1 MSKGGGNNMQWVPT
15 ISSQNSTSQNSI
27 PEWLTA
33 ASQKG
38 ISAATDLLNNPGQT
52 YTGEM
57 TAGLNGIQN
66 AVGMGLGNL
75 VGQAAP
81 YFNAAGNAISG
92 GMQAPM
98 EVASGTYK
106 NGLQGISD
114 YMNPYINTVVN
125 SVQGL
130 SDQNLNRALT
140 QTGDQAISSKA
151 FGGSRHGVQEGVA
164 TAQNNLNTNNLVANL
179 LNTGYNN
186 ATNLMGQDISNT
198 LTADRSN
205 QGAFQNWMSNL
216 LNGGNALSKLG
227 MDQQN
232 TNTAALQNVMN
243 YGNQVQQ
250 AQQNADTA
258 NYNEYLRMQN
268 LPYQALQTYNQTVQ
282 GAPKSTSSSTSSSGQ
297 SYQQQQMP
305 SSNPLLTGLGLAAGV
320 GSMFVPGGQGIGL
333 GLLGNSLGG
342 LFGGGNSNPYAMV
355 PTANANGGFT
365 QNGQVMNPGGG
376 RIVNGQV
383 VPF

>member
-1 MSKGGGNNMQWVPT
+1 MGKSHGNNMQWVPT

-38 ISAATDLLNNPGQT
+38 IGAATDLLNNPGQA

-232 TNTAALQNVMN
+232 TNTAALQNVMA

-258 NYNEYLRMQN
+258 KYNEFLRMQN

-305 SSNPLLTGLGLAAGV
+305 TSNPLMTGLGLAAGI

-355 PTANANGGFT
+355 PTASANGGFT

>member
-15 ISSQNSTSQNSI
+15 ISSQNSTSENKI

-33 ASQKG
+33 ASQRG
-38 ISAATDLLNNPGQT
+38 IGAATDLLNNPGQA
-52 YTGEM
+52 YTGEL
-57 TAGLNGIQN
+57 TAGMNDIQN
-66 AVGMGLGNL
+66 AVGVGLGNL

-98 EVASGTYK
+98 EVVSGTYK

-114 YMNPYINTVVN
+114 YMNPYIDTVVD
-125 SVQGL
+125 SV
-130 SDQNLNRALT
+130 SDISRSNLNNALQ
-140 QTGDQAISSKA
+140 QTNDQALSARA
-151 FGGSRHGVQEGVA
+151 FGGSRHGIREGVA
-164 TAQNNLNTNNLVANL
+164 TAQNNRDTNNIIANL

-216 LNGGNALSKLG
+216 LTGGNSLAKLG

-250 AQQNADTA
+250 TQQNANTA
-258 NYNEYLRMQN
+258 RYNEYLRMQN
-268 LPYQALQTYNQTVQ
+268 LPYQALQAYNQTVQ
-282 GAPKSTSSSTSSSGQ
+282 GAPKSTSSSTATSGQ

-320 GSMFVPGGQGIGL
+320 GSMFVPGGQGVGL

-342 LFGGGNSNPYAMV
+342 LFGGGSNPYAMV
-355 PTANANGGFT
+355 PTASASGGFT
-365 QNGQVMNPGGG
+365 QNGQLMNPGGG

-383 VPF
+383 VI

>member
-15 ISSQNSTSQNSI
+15 ISSNNSTSENKI

-33 ASQKG
+33 ASQRG
-38 ISAATDLLNNPGQT
+38 IGAATDLLNNPGQT
-52 YTGEM
+52 YTGEL
-57 TAGLNGIQN
+57 TAGMNDIQN
-66 AVGMGLGNL
+66 AVGVGLGNL

-98 EVASGTYK
+98 EVVSGTYK

-114 YMNPYINTVVN
+114 YMNPYIDTVVD
-125 SVQGL
+125 SV
-130 SDQNLNRALT
+130 SDISRSNLNNALQ
-140 QTGDQAISSKA
+140 QTNDQALSAKA
-151 FGGSRHGVQEGVA
+151 FGGSRHGIREGVA
-164 TAQNNLNTNNLVANL
+164 TAQNNRDTNNIIANL

-216 LNGGNALSKLG
+216 LTGGNSLAKLG

-250 AQQNADTA
+250 TQQNADTA
-258 NYNEYLRMQN
+258 KYNEYLRMQN
-268 LPYQALQTYNQTVQ
+268 LPYQALQAYNQTVQ
-282 GAPKSTSSSTSSSGQ
+282 GAPKSTSSSTATSGQ

-320 GSMFVPGGQGIGL
+320 GSMFIPGGQGVGL

-342 LFGGGNSNPYAMV
+342 LFGGGSNPYAMV
-355 PTANANGGFT
+355 PTASASGGFT
-365 QNGQVMNPGGG
+365 QNGQLMNPGGG

-383 VPF
+383 VI

>member
-15 ISSQNSTSQNSI
+15 ISSQNSTSENRI

-33 ASQKG
+33 ASQRG
-38 ISAATDLLNNPGQT
+38 IGAATDLLNNPGQT
-52 YTGEM
+52 YTGEL
-57 TAGLNGIQN
+57 TAGMNDIQN
-66 AVGMGLGNL
+66 AVGIGLGNL

-98 EVASGTYK
+98 EVVSGTYK

-114 YMNPYINTVVN
+114 YMNPYIDTVVD
-125 SVQGL
+125 SV
-130 SDQNLNRALT
+130 SDISRSNLNNALQ
-140 QTGDQAISSKA
+140 QTNDQALSAKA
-151 FGGSRHGVQEGVA
+151 FGGSRHGVREGVA
-164 TAQNNLNTNNLVANL
+164 TAQNNRDTNNIIANL

-216 LNGGNALSKLG
+216 LTGGNSLAKLG

-243 YGNQVQQ
+243 YGNQIQQ
-250 AQQNADTA
+250 TQQNADTA
-258 NYNEYLRMQN
+258 KYNEYLRMQN

-320 GSMFVPGGQGIGL
+320 GSMFVPGGQGLGL

-342 LFGGGNSNPYAMV
+342 LFGGGSNPYAMV
-355 PTANANGGFT
+355 PTASANGGFT
-365 QNGQVMNPGGG
+365 VNGQAVNPGGG

>member
-15 ISSQNSTSQNSI
+15 ISSQNSTSENRI

-33 ASQKG
+33 ASQRG
-38 ISAATDLLNNPGQT
+38 IGAATDLLNNPGQT
-52 YTGEM
+52 YTGEL
-57 TAGLNGIQN
+57 TAGMNDIQN
-66 AVGMGLGNL
+66 AVGIGLGNL

-98 EVASGTYK
+98 EVVSGTYK

-114 YMNPYINTVVN
+114 YMNPYIDTVVD
-125 SVQGL
+125 SV
-130 SDQNLNRALT
+130 SDISRSNLNNALQ
-140 QTGDQAISSKA
+140 QTNDQALSAKA
-151 FGGSRHGVQEGVA
+151 FGGSRHGVREGVA
-164 TAQNNLNTNNLVANL
+164 TAQNNRDTNNIIANL

-216 LNGGNALSKLG
+216 LTGGNSLAKLG

-232 TNTAALQNVMN
+232 TNTAALQNVMA

-250 AQQNADTA
+250 TQQNADTA
-258 NYNEYLRMQN
+258 KYNEYLRMQN

-320 GSMFVPGGQGIGL
+320 GSMFVPGGQGLGL

-342 LFGGGNSNPYAMV
+342 LFGGGSNPYAMV
-355 PTANANGGFT
+355 PTASANGGFT
-365 QNGQVMNPGGG
+365 VNGQAVNPGGG

>member
-15 ISSQNSTSQNSI
+15 ISSNNSTSENKI

-33 ASQKG
+33 ASQRG
-38 ISAATDLLNNPGQT
+38 VNAATDLLNNPGQA
-52 YTGEM
+52 YTGEL
-57 TAGLNGIQN
+57 TAGMNGIQN
-66 AVGMGLGNL
+66 AVGSGLESL

-98 EVASGTYK
+98 EIASGTYK

-140 QTGDQAISSKA
+140 QTGDQALSAKA

-186 ATNLMGQDISNT
+186 ATNLMGQDIGNT

-205 QGAFQNWMSNL
+205 QGAFQNWMQNL
-216 LNGGNALSKLG
+216 LSGGNSLSKLG

-250 AQQNADTA
+250 TQQNADTA
-258 NYNEYLRMQN
+258 RYNEYLRMQN
-268 LPYQALQTYNQTVQ
+268 LPYQALQAYNTTAQ

-305 SSNPLLTGLGLAAGV
+305 TSNPLMTGLGLAAGI
-320 GSMFVPGGQGIGL
+320 GSMFIPGGQGVGVS
-333 GLLGNSLGG
+333 LLANGLGG
-342 LFGGGNSNPYAMV
+342 LLGGGNSSPYATV
-355 PTANANGGFT
+355 PTANASGGFT
-365 QNGQVMNPGGG
+365 QNGQLMNPGGG

-383 VPF
+383 VI

>member
-15 ISSQNSTSQNSI
+15 ISSQNSTSENRI

-33 ASQKG
+33 ASQRG
-38 ISAATDLLNNPGQT
+38 IGAATDLLNNPGQT
-52 YTGEM
+52 YTGEL
-57 TAGLNGIQN
+57 TAGMNDIQN
-66 AVGMGLGNL
+66 AVGIGLGNL

-98 EVASGTYK
+98 EVVSGTYK

-114 YMNPYINTVVN
+114 YMNPYIDTVVD
-125 SVQGL
+125 SV
-130 SDQNLNRALT
+130 SDISRSNLNNALQ
-140 QTGDQAISSKA
+140 QTNDQALSAKA
-151 FGGSRHGVQEGVA
+151 FGGSRHGVREGVA
-164 TAQNNLNTNNLVANL
+164 TAQNNRDTNNIIANL

-216 LNGGNALSKLG
+216 LNGGNSLAKLG

-243 YGNQVQQ
+243 YGNQIQQ
-250 AQQNADTA
+250 TQQNADTA
-258 NYNEYLRMQN
+258 KYNEYLRMQN

-320 GSMFVPGGQGIGL
+320 GSMFVPGGQGLGL

-342 LFGGGNSNPYAMV
+342 LFGGGSNPYAMV
-355 PTANANGGFT
+355 PTASANGGFT
-365 QNGQVMNPGGG
+365 VNGQAVNPGGG